1 MKKTLQIV
9 ALVLALGIMVSW
21 AALGANRGWT
31 KTSREVRQLD
41 EVTGIEGIT
50 NVSTFLPGVDFLGAG
65 LLAAAGLASV
75 SLFFRKPNNKLRTK
89 QTA

>member
-1 MKKTLQIV
+1 MKKTLQV
-9 ALVLALGIMVSW
+9 LAVVLALAIVASW

-50 NVSTFLPGVDFLGAG
+50 NVSAFMPGVDFLGAG
-65 LLAAAGLASV
+65 LLAAAGLAGV
-75 SLFFRKPNNKLRTK
+75 SFFFRKPKPT
-89 QTA
+89 TI

>member
-1 MKKTLQIV
+1 MKKTLQVIAV
-9 ALVLALGIMVSW
+9 VLALAIVASW

-50 NVSTFLPGVDFLGAG
+50 HVSAFMPGVDFLGAG
-65 LLAAAGLASV
+65 LLAAAGLAGV
-75 SLFFRKPNNKLRTK
+75 SFLFRKSKPTTN
-89 QTA
+89 

>member
-1 MKKTLQIV
+1 MKKALQVI
-9 ALVLALGIMVSW
+9 AILLALGIVASW

-50 NVSTFLPGVDFLGAG
+50 NVKTFVPGVDFLGAG
-65 LLAAAGLASV
+65 LLAAVGLVGA
-75 SLFFRKPNNKLRTK
+75 SLFFRNPN
-89 QTA
+89 QTTN